1 MEMLA
6 PPIELKHRWVP
17 LGSVKTQMH
26 SFLPSWQ
33 LNLILGLVLPGF
45 RPSGVLGSGV
55 RNKFSMPLLQGQ
67 LGVPPMGEVE
77 M

>member
-17 LGSVKTQMH
+17 LGSVKTQMQ
-26 SFLPSWQ
+26 SFFPSWQ
-33 LNLILGLVLPGF
+33 ENLILGLVLPGL
-45 RPSGVLGSGV
+45 RPSAVLGSGA
-55 RNKFSMPLLQGQ
+55 RNRFSMPLLQGQ
-67 LGVPPMGEVE
+67 LGVPPMGEAE